1 MKLQKTTVALIAIAL
16 ILGGG
21 VLVAE
26 NRRNPQQA
34 AVDQAEGASSPVFT
48 FDEAAVTALH
58 IETDGQAVTFE
69 RDDDGFWQM
78 TEPESGPAEEAAI
91 AFLLSR
97 LTTDGLTQTLTMAE
111 TDQEAF
117 GLAVPFATVDLTLA
131 DGTTH
136 QLILGGADFSGQNS
150 YALVDPDTFPI
161 PEGAEAVPVALVS
174 QDIRNGVDRPLVEWQ
189 AVTDPPAGEDSGAI
203 PGGDDAEAIPSQDD
217 PPVDTPADTLPLPPA
232 PEVPS
237 SE

>member
-16 ILGGG
+16 VLGVG

-136 QLILGGADFSGQNS
+136 QLILGELTSAARTVTPWWIPTFSHPRGGRS
-150 YALVDPDTFPI
+150 
-161 PEGAEAVPVALVS
+161 GS
-174 QDIRNGVDRPLVEWQ
+174 GRPRQ
-189 AVTDPPAGEDSGAI
+189 
-203 PGGDDAEAIPSQDD
+203 PGHPQRS
-217 PPVDTPADTLPLPPA
+217 
-232 PEVPS
+232 
-237 SE
+237 

>member
-1 MKLQKTTVALIAIAL
+1 MKLQKTTLALLVIAL
-16 ILGGG
+16 VLGVG

-26 NRRNPQQA
+26 NRRDPQQA
-34 AVDQAEGASSPVFT
+34 AIDQAEGASSPVFT

-58 IETDGQAVTFE
+58 IETDGQAVSFE
-69 RDDDGFWQM
+69 RDGDGFWQM
-78 TEPESGPAEEAAI
+78 TAPESGPAEEAAI

-97 LTTDGLTQTLTMAE
+97 LTTDGLIQNLTMAE

-117 GLAVPFATVDLTLA
+117 GLAVPFANVDLTLD

-136 QLILGGADFSGQNS
+136 QLILGGVDFSGQNS
-150 YALVDPDTFPI
+150 YALVDPETFPI
-161 PEGAEAVPVALVS
+161 PEGSEAVPVVLVS
-174 QDIRNGVDRPLVEWQ
+174 QNIRNGVDRPLVEWQ
-189 AVTDPPAGEDSGAI
+189 AVTDPPLEDGSEAI
-203 PGGDDAEAIPSQDD
+203 PNEDDSEAIPSQDD

-232 PEVPS
+232 PDVPG

>member
-16 ILGGG
+16 ILGVG

-26 NRRNPQQA
+26 NRRDPQQA
-34 AVDQAEGASSPVFT
+34 AVDQGEGASSPVFT
-48 FDEAAVTALH
+48 FDEAAVTGLH

-78 TEPESGPAEEAAI
+78 TAPEAGPAEEAAI

-111 TDQEAF
+111 TDQAAF

-131 DGTTH
+131 DGTLH

-150 YALVDPDTFPI
+150 YALVDPEAFPI

-174 QDIRNGVDRPLVEWQ
+174 QNIRNGVDRPLVEWQ
-189 AVTDPPAGEDSGAI
+189 AITGPP
-203 PGGDDAEAIPSQDD
+203 PGDDAEAIPSQDD

-232 PEVPS
+232 PEAPG

>member
-150 YALVDPDTFPI
+150 YALVDPDSFSHPRGGRSGSGRPRQPGHPQWGRPSLWWNGRRSRIRLLGKI
-161 PEGAEAVPVALVS
+161 PEQFL
-174 QDIRNGVDRPLVEWQ
+174 
-189 AVTDPPAGEDSGAI
+189 AVTMPRRFPARMIPP
-203 PGGDDAEAIPSQDD
+203 
-217 PPVDTPADTLPLPPA
+217 
-232 PEVPS
+232 
-237 SE
+237 